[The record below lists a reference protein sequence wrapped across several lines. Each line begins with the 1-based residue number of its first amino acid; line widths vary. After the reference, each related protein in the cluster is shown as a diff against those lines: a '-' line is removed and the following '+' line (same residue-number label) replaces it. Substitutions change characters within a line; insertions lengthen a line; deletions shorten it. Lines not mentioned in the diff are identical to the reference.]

1 MGVGGKALL
10 CFALFFKNAS
20 AINVIYKLQNR
31 FLLVHIKS
39 VWMWSPTSTVLHA
52 FSTSICLRL

>member
-39 VWMWSPTSTVLHA
+39 VWMWSPTSTVLQA
-52 FSTSICLRL
+52 F